1 MKLAHNIGDHKHSNY
16 HSRQEIQACTDEIGF
31 DGIYLN
37 VYENQ
42 DVLLNKSGI
51 MFVMGDYLGGDN
63 RFDLQYVPALEQYC
77 TLDQVQELC
86 ERYNFELGWHTWSH
100 PDLTKLSISEIER
113 EVKAPFPCRYFAYP
127 YGIFND
133 TVINVVKNAGY
144 ERAWS
149 VHQGT
154 LDISE
159 PDWQFKIRRDYV
171 SWIK

>member
-1 MKLAHNIGDHKHSNY
+1 MKLAHNIGNHKHSNY
-16 HSRQEIQACTDEIGF
+16 HTREVILACQDEIGF

-37 VYENQ
+37 VYENK
-42 DVLLNKSGI
+42 DILTNKSGI
-51 MFVMGDYLGGDN
+51 MFVMGNYYGKDN
-63 RFDLQYVPALEQYC
+63 SFDLKYVPALETYC
-77 TLDQVQELC
+77 TLEQVQELC
-86 ERYNFELGWHTWSH
+86 EEFNFELGWHTWNH
-100 PDLTKLSISEIER
+100 PDLTKLSISEMEKEITP
-113 EVKAPFPCRYFAYP
+113 PFPCRYFAYP

-133 TVINVVKNAGY
+133 DVVKVVKDAGY

-154 LDISE
+154 LDINE